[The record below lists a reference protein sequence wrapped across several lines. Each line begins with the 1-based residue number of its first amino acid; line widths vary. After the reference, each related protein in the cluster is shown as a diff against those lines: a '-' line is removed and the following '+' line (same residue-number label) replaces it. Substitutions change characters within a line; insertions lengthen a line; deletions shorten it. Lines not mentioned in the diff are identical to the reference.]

1 MTKRTL
7 DPEFRGLID
16 LQAFKALGL
25 GLGLANLT
33 LTLTLTLTPTLTLTL
48 TLTRYASRRGVP
60 VERRSPLVE
69 YAHAL

>member
-25 GLGLANLT
+25 GLGLGLGSG
-33 LTLTLTLTPTLTLTL
+33 L
-48 TLTRYASRRGVP
+48 G
-60 VERRSPLVE
+60 LV
-69 YAHAL
+69 LG

>member
-25 GLGLANLT
+25 GLGSANPNPNPNQLT
-33 LTLTLTLTPTLTLTL
+33 LTLTQP
-48 TLTRYASRRGVP
+48 
-60 VERRSPLVE
+60 
-69 YAHAL
+69 